1 MSSFRF
7 ALGTVLALALCGMN
21 AVAQY
26 GGSQYPNGTQSP
38 SGSQYPGG
46 SQYPTSP
53 GTPTPSP
60 GSGPSSTTSTPTTV
74 PQGTTP
80 QSGGNSSSTSSS
92 TSSAPTASDS
102 SDGTYA
108 PDVKNDKHAPNPSTM
123 DNLDAIGNR
132 NVGCNK
138 GVGNWYSLDKQ
149 VAMGR
154 DFSQQVEH
162 SAKLINDPVVT
173 EYVNRVGQNIVR
185 NSDSKVPF
193 TIKVID
199 TDEINAFALPGGFF
213 YVNSGLIMAADNEA
227 ELAGVMAHEIAHVAA
242 CHVARE
248 QTRGN
253 IVQLAS
259 IPLIFVPGGWAVYE
273 GTQAALSI
281 GVPLTFMKF
290 SRNFESEADFLG
302 MEYMYKTGYD
312 PQSFISFFEKI
323 EAQEK
328 KKPGTLAKAFSS
340 HPMTPDRVAAA
351 EKEMK
356 TVLPPRPEYVVD
368 TSEFQQVK
376 ARLASI
382 ENKHKVQNDKSN
394 ADRPTLRRQQTSNSP
409 TDSPNG
415 QDPQDDGRPTL
426 KRNPSDSGSSTP
438 SQTGSN
444 STGSASSTDSA
455 SGSQSPSDDGRP
467 TLKRNPSD
475 PNSNN

>member
-1 MSSFRF
+1 MAMSSFRL
-7 ALGTVLALALCGMN
+7 ALSAALILALCGTN

-38 SGSQYPGG
+38 GGSQYPNG

-53 GTPTPSP
+53 GNPTPAP
-60 GSGPSSTTSTPTTV
+60 GSGPSTTTSTPTTV
-74 PQGTTP
+74 PQGTAP
-80 QSGGNSSSTSSS
+80 QSGGTSSTTSS
-92 TSSAPTASDS
+92 TTSGDS
-102 SDGTYA
+102 GDTGYA
-108 PDVKNDKHAPNPSTM
+108 PEVKNDKNAPAPSTI
-123 DNLDAIGNR
+123 NNIDAIGNR

-138 GVGNWYSLDKQ
+138 GMGNWYSLDKQ

-154 DFSQQVEH
+154 EFSQQVEH
-162 SAKLINDPVVT
+162 SAKLVSDPVVT
-173 EYVNRVGQNIVR
+173 EYVNRIGQNIVR

-213 YVNSGLIMAADNEA
+213 YVNSGLILAADNEA

-351 EKEMK
+351 QKEMK
-356 TVLPPRPEYVVD
+356 SVLPPRPEYVVD
-368 TSEFQQVK
+368 TSEFAHVK
-376 ARLASI
+376 GRLAAL
-382 ENKHKVQNDKSN
+382 ENKHKIQNDKSN
-394 ADRPTLRRQQTSNSP
+394 ADRPTLRRQQTTNAP
-409 TDSPNG
+409 TDSAPG
-415 QDPQDDGRPTL
+415 TQPDDDRPTL
-426 KRNPSDSGSSTP
+426 KRNPSDS
-438 SQTGSN
+438 
-444 STGSASSTDSA
+444 
-455 SGSQSPSDDGRP
+455 
-467 TLKRNPSD
+467 
-475 PNSNN
+475 NSN